1 VAFLIEEVGAQYS
14 QSPAIA
20 KGPLDDAASL
30 IANVRERR
38 SILLVPAGHIDA
50 VHSAFAHE
58 MHLPAV
64 NIALA
69 DHQGRTRKRM
79 SSGW

>member
-1 VAFLIEEVGAQYS
+1 MAFLIEEAGAQYS

-50 VHSAFAHE
+50 VNSAFAHE

-69 DHQGRTRKRM
+69 DNQGRTRKRM
-79 SSGW
+79 SSGL